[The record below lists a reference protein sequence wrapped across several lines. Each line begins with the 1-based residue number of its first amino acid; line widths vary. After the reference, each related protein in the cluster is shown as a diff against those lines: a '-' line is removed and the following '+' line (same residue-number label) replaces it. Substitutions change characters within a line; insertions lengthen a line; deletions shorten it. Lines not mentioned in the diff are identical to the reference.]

1 MIWRPVANGVFANV
15 IRPEVTLCY
24 LQHDKI
30 RLLTS
35 HFPMHLVTLVSVLT
49 VSLHWRNRWANCQ
62 LTYLQSLTK
71 NLVSSLVL
79 SSLDYCNAF
88 LAGSPQ
94 VLLDRIQRVTNCS
107 ARFICKAPKSAHI
120 TALRSPL
127 VINQK
132 PDLIQNSSHLLP
144 LCLWYSSS
152 ISLWVALS
160 LLSSSLS
167 SLSLGYSVLIIIID
181 NFCIALFS
189 GVPILTALDLRMGRR
204 IMRERFFQYTG
215 PVIWN
220 SLPLSVSHSSLFS
233 SFKSKL
239 ETHLFSSA

>member
-1 MIWRPVANGVFANV
+1 MNK
-15 IRPEVTLCY
+15 L
-24 LQHDKI
+24 
-30 RLLTS
+30 
-35 HFPMHLVTLVSVLT
+35 
-49 VSLHWRNRWANCQ
+49 CQ
-62 LTYLQSLTK
+62 LTYLLSLTK

-132 PDLIQNSSHLLP
+132 PDLIQNRSNLIPPST
-144 LCLWYSSS
+144 
-152 ISLWVALS
+152 
-160 LLSSSLS
+160 SLS
-167 SLSLGYSVLIIIID
+167 CFISTLLQPPHPPTPTLSLSLR
-181 NFCIALFS
+181 
-189 GVPILTALDLRMGRR
+189 TASDIRIFRIPRMGRR
-204 IMRERFFQYTG
+204 TTEKRSFQYTETLT
-215 PVIWN
+215 WN
-220 SLPLSVSHSSLFS
+220 SLPLSVSYSSSFS

-239 ETHLFSSA
+239 KTHLFSSA

>member
-1 MIWRPVANGVFANV
+1 
-15 IRPEVTLCY
+15 
-24 LQHDKI
+24 
-30 RLLTS
+30 
-35 HFPMHLVTLVSVLT
+35 MHLVTLVSVLT
-49 VSLHWRNRWANCQ
+49 VSLHWRNRWTNCQ

-79 SSLDYCNAF
+79 SSLDYCNAL

-132 PDLIQNSSHLLP
+132 PDLIQNRSNLIPPST
-144 LCLWYSSS
+144 
-152 ISLWVALS
+152 
-160 LLSSSLS
+160 SLS
-167 SLSLGYSVLIIIID
+167 CFISTLLQPPRPLSLSLSLS
-181 NFCIALFS
+181 LS
-189 GVPILTALDLRMGRR
+189 LRTASDIRIFRIPRMGRR
-204 IMRERFFQYTG
+204 TMEKRSFQYTETLT
-215 PVIWN
+215 WN
-220 SLPLSVSHSSLFS
+220 SLPLSVSYSSSFS

-239 ETHLFSSA
+239 KTHLFSSA

>member
-1 MIWRPVANGVFANV
+1 MNK
-15 IRPEVTLCY
+15 L
-24 LQHDKI
+24 
-30 RLLTS
+30 
-35 HFPMHLVTLVSVLT
+35 
-49 VSLHWRNRWANCQ
+49 CQ

-132 PDLIQNSSHLLP
+132 PDLIQNRSNLIPHSTSLSCFISTLLQP
-144 LCLWYSSS
+144 PP
-152 ISLWVALS
+152 LS
-160 LLSSSLS
+160 LSLSLS
-167 SLSLGYSVLIIIID
+167 SHSLGYSVFLGW
-181 NFCIALFS
+181 AE
-189 GVPILTALDLRMGRR
+189 GPWRR
-204 IMRERFFQYTG
+204 DPFNT
-215 PVIWN
+215 P
-220 SLPLSVSHSSLFS
+220 
-233 SFKSKL
+233 KL
-239 ETHLFSSA
+239 